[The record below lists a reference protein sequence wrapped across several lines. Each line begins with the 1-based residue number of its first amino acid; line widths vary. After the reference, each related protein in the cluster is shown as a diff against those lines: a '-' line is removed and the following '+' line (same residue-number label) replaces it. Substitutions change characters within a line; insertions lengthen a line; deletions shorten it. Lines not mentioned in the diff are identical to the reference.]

1 MASLTTLTNRL
12 LVAGGFAVAIAAAP
26 VVVAMSTPAAPSAP
40 ALADCPMTEVL
51 DPNTGGCRPI
61 NDVAPQTTSPIEP
74 GVTDLQPGALT
85 QSGQGHVG
93 QLPEV
98 NGIPCNGGNTGLC
111 IGLEQ
116 NSPGNTGGVTLPQAP
131 IGATN

>member
-12 LVAGGFAVAIAAAP
+12 LLAGGFAVAVAAAP
-26 VVVAMSTPAAPSAP
+26 IVVALSTPAAPSSP
-40 ALADCPMTEVL
+40 ALAECPMTEVL
-51 DPNTGGCRPI
+51 DPNTGACRPI

-74 GVTDLQPGALT
+74 GITNLQPGSLT
-85 QSGQGHVG
+85 QSGQHAG

-116 NSPGNTGGVTLPQAP
+116 NNPGNTGGVTLPQAP
-131 IGATN
+131 IGVTN

>member
-12 LVAGGFAVAIAAAP
+12 LLAGGFAVAIVAAP
-26 VVVAMSTPAAPSAP
+26 VVVALSAPAAAPSP
-40 ALADCPMTEVL
+40 AQAEGPMTEVM
-51 DPNTGGCRPI
+51 DPNTGACRPI
-61 NDVAPQTTSPIEP
+61 TDMAPQTTSPIEP
-74 GVTDLQPGALT
+74 GITNLQPGSLT
-85 QSGQGHVG
+85 QSGQGNVG

-116 NSPGNTGGVTLPQAP
+116 NNPGNTGGVTLPQAP
-131 IGATN
+131 IGVTN